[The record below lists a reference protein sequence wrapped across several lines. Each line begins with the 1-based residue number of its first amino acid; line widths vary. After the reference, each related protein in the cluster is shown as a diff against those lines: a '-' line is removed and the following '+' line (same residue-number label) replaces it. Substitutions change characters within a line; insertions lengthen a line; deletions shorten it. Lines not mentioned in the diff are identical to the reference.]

1 MTKMTTEEF
10 GAVFNDFLLWLEVKK
25 EIKKASF
32 RTILVEDYQ
41 EEIFNNLVGEYFQ
54 EAMIYYINHETKKL
68 SKLLGYKIDFG
79 EEI

>member
-1 MTKMTTEEF
+1 MTTEEF
-10 GAVFNDFLLWLEVKK
+10 GAVFNDFLLWLETKK
-25 EIKKASF
+25 GIKKASF
-32 RTILVEDYQ
+32 RTILMEDYQ

-54 EAMIYYINHETKKL
+54 EAMIYYFNHEMEKL